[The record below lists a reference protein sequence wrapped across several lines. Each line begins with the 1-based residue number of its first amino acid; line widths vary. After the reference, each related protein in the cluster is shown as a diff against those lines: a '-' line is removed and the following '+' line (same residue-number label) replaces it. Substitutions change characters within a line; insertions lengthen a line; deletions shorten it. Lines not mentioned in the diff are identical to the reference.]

1 MNTAII
7 VAAGSGTRFNSEKP
21 KQFVDLNG
29 KPVLA
34 HTLERFQACNDVD
47 AVVVVLAE
55 EHQPYFV
62 ELLNENPQIT
72 KVSFVVLGGR
82 TRAESVRNGLNGV
95 DPATEV
101 VLVHDGARPLV
112 TVGEIERVIA
122 KAKGTGA
129 ACLTAAVTDT
139 IKQIDGDRIVGTV
152 DRRELR
158 RALTPQ
164 GFKLEIL
171 QKAFE
176 NADALDE
183 PVSDESYLVE
193 QLGVKVASVSGSSR
207 NIKITHSEDLLIA
220 EALLKDG
227 NS

>member
-34 HTLERFQACNDVD
+34 HTLERFQACDAVD

-55 EHQPYFV
+55 DHQPYFV
-62 ELLNENPQIT
+62 ELLNEHPQIT

-95 DPATEV
+95 DPATDV

-122 KAKGTGA
+122 KAKETGA

-139 IKQIDGDRIVGTV
+139 IKRIDGDRIVGTV

-183 PVSDESYLVE
+183 PVSDESYLAE
-193 QLGVKVASVSGSSR
+193 QLGVKVVSVSGSSR